1 MSYEPNDFS
10 NYTNVNKMNA
20 PEIINSYLKINKLN
34 NMFDSKK
41 NNNNIIKNNNSFND
55 LYSSISTNE
64 SNFVNYLNKPKFLK
78 DNKTTLPDKFK
89 NYTETLKQEEKE
101 ARLNRYNKNRMKN
114 VDVLNIRYKD
124 TNSNFYFLSTLPKFK
139 HVTNYNNKARNYYNM
154 DISPNKGIW
163 PIGTSEKVYSY
174 RYYFD
179 NKFNF

>member
-1 MSYEPNDFS
+1 MMKMSYEPNDFS
-10 NYTNVNKMNA
+10 NYTNLNKMDG

-34 NMFDSKK
+34 NSK
-41 NNNNIIKNNNSFND
+41 NNFNNSLKNNSFND

-64 SNFVNYLNKPKFLK
+64 SNLINCFNKPKFLR
-78 DNKTTLPDKFK
+78 DNKTNITDKFK
-89 NYTETLKQEEKE
+89 NFTNKLKDEEKE

-114 VDVLNIRYKD
+114 VDVLNIRYRD

-163 PIGTSEKVYSY
+163 SIGTSEKVYLY
-174 RYYFD
+174 RNNFD